1 MTSTLIWPLYEGALT
16 TDVNSTEPD
25 GASILVVEDERDL
38 ADMYA
43 SYLRDGNDVTVVY
56 GGNQAIDVLEDGFD
70 VVLLDRRMPEVTGSE
85 VLEYIEEASLT
96 CRVAMVTA
104 VNPDFDIIDLGIDD
118 YLVKP
123 VTREELLNTVARL
136 VKLDAYNERMQEL
149 TAKKLKRNVLEFE
162 KTKAELVDSDDFDAL
177 TREIAEIER
186 EVESI
191 ADELDVDS
199 LQEGY

>member
-1 MTSTLIWPLYEGALT
+1 MSST
-16 TDVNSTEPD
+16 VPD
-25 GASILVVEDERDL
+25 EASILVVEDERDL

-43 SYLRDGNDVTVVY
+43 SYLRDPYAVTVVY
-56 GGNQAIDVLEDGFD
+56 DGDEAIDVIDEGFD
-70 VVLLDRRMPEVTGSE
+70 IVLLDRRMPHVTGSE
-85 VLEYIEEASLT
+85 VLEYIEDAGLT

-123 VTREELLNTVARL
+123 VSRDELLNTVDRL

-162 KTKAELVDSDDFDAL
+162 KTKAELIESEEFDSF

-186 EVESI
+186 EIESI

-199 LQEGY
+199 LEDRY